1 MIQFIFA
8 CMLLLAL
15 PAIAQDANPQ
25 IRVEKGVCRY
35 VTKHIPD
42 ADVDYKSGVDV
53 HGKKVVPADLTPP
66 MDYGLE
72 NSFYLRLTTDAV
84 KAFGIKVPEIRSNVS
99 GANPNAA
106 GVTTDTVFG
115 YITLKH
121 GKAYLNGKPLDA
133 TGQSQL
139 AVLCKSQ
146 DKSGE

>member
-1 MIQFIFA
+1 MMNYLFA
-8 CMLLLAL
+8 IILLFAV
-15 PAIAQDANPQ
+15 PAWAQDANPQ

-42 ADVDYKSGVDV
+42 ADVEYKPGVDV
-53 HGKKVVPADLTPP
+53 HGKKVVPADITPP
-66 MDYGLE
+66 VDYGLE

-84 KAFGIKVPEIRSNVS
+84 RAFGIKVPEIRSNID

-106 GVTTDTVFG
+106 GVTTDTAFG

-133 TGQSQL
+133 AGQSQL

-146 DKSGE
+146 RPE